1 MRCGVIACGV
11 PRSLPVVVLK
21 FGSSVLARPDGYRR
35 AADEVAREVA
45 KGHRVVAVV
54 SAMGSTTDRLIEAA
68 RSLAPTPP
76 EALLG
81 LLLAT
86 GEDASVALLSIALT
100 SAGVNV
106 VSLPT
111 EQFRLRTH
119 GALSDADPVEVDTS
133 TLAAALGT
141 HDAVVL
147 PGFVGRDASG
157 APSLLGRGGSDLS
170 ALFLAD
176 ALDAA
181 EVRLVKDV
189 DGVYSEDPKSA
200 ERAVALTH
208 ATWDEVRRIGGG
220 VVQEKAIAYAE
231 RRGRGFRV
239 SSVGGQGTWVGPRAA
254 TAPAASTEPPAPDRA
269 FPVPLPRPTPRTRA
283 KKLCVPCPRR

>member
-35 AADEVAREVA
+35 AADEV
-45 KGHRVVAVV
+45 
-54 SAMGSTTDRLIEAA
+54 A

-157 APSLLGRGGSDLS
+157 APSLLGRGGSDL
-170 ALFLAD
+170 
-176 ALDAA
+176 
-181 EVRLVKDV
+181 
-189 DGVYSEDPKSA
+189 
-200 ERAVALTH
+200 T
-208 ATWDEVRRIGGG
+208 
-220 VVQEKAIAYAE
+220 
-231 RRGRGFRV
+231 GR
-239 SSVGGQGTWVGPRAA
+239 
-254 TAPAASTEPPAPDRA
+254 
-269 FPVPLPRPTPRTRA
+269 
-283 KKLCVPCPRR
+283 